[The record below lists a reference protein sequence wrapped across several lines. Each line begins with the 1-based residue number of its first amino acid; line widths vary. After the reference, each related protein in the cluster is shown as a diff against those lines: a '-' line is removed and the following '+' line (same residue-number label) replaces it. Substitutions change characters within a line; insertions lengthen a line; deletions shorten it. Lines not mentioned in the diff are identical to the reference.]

1 MKKNYFMPFLS
12 PKKYKKAL
20 LVGLLALPVGY
31 PPLPLSAKE
40 LSIFEQSYS
49 LNLKFRNE
57 SLGSAI
63 EQISR
68 QAHVRII
75 YSNDQ
80 VDTRKKVNADIQTSD
95 IREALLAVLG
105 DGYAFKQE
113 NNYITILRVKSE
125 SSAVIASQQK
135 KSTVTGLLTDADGN
149 PIIGATVG
157 IKGTTHGVTTDM
169 DGRYILNDVTNGDI
183 IEFRYIG
190 MVTEERTYKGEE
202 TINIRMLEASV
213 SLDDVVV
220 IGYGQQ
226 KKESVVSSLNTI
238 GPKELTIKQRNLRN
252 VLAGQIAGVIAVQ
265 RSGEPGNDAAAFY
278 IRGQSSY
285 AGGTNPL
292 VLVDGVPRDMDDI
305 DVDEIESF
313 TVLKDASATAVY
325 GAEGANGVVLITS
338 KRGMVQKTQVSF
350 SAQYSIVTPTRMPE
364 TLNAYDYLSLYNEA
378 VWNDQGNPT
387 NFNPQYSQEVLDL
400 YRTGADPD
408 LYPSVNWY
416 DLLQEHT
423 QSQRYTVNFRGGSEK
438 VRFFASGA
446 YYSEDGIFDS
456 NPTEKYK

>member
-1 MKKNYFMPFLS
+1 MPFLS

-169 DGRYILNDVTNGDI
+169 DGRYILNDVANGDI

-213 SLDDVVV
+213 SLDDV
-220 IGYGQQ
+220 
-226 KKESVVSSLNTI
+226 I

-423 QSQRYTVNFRGGSEK
+423 QSQRYTVNFRGGSTS
-438 VRFFASGA
+438 RDIRRTRSLIL
-446 YYSEDGIFDS
+446 YPIFLCMSFPCIIPMELFLIMALLDMV
-456 NPTEKYK
+456 

>member
-252 VLAGQIAGVIAVQ
+252 V
-265 RSGEPGNDAAAFY
+265 
-278 IRGQSSY
+278 
-285 AGGTNPL
+285 
-292 VLVDGVPRDMDDI
+292 
-305 DVDEIESF
+305 
-313 TVLKDASATAVY
+313 
-325 GAEGANGVVLITS
+325 
-338 KRGMVQKTQVSF
+338 
-350 SAQYSIVTPTRMPE
+350 
-364 TLNAYDYLSLYNEA
+364 
-378 VWNDQGNPT
+378 
-387 NFNPQYSQEVLDL
+387 
-400 YRTGADPD
+400 TG
-408 LYPSVNWY
+408 L
-416 DLLQEHT
+416 
-423 QSQRYTVNFRGGSEK
+423 
-438 VRFFASGA
+438 
-446 YYSEDGIFDS
+446 
-456 NPTEKYK
+456 